1 MALYLLATSKA
12 RCRIGRFS
20 ESENPFFEMMIE
32 QNGTTK
38 GLIDTMYKYTK
49 QLR

>member
-1 MALYLLATSKA
+1 
-12 RCRIGRFS
+12 
-20 ESENPFFEMMIE
+20 MMIE

-49 QLR
+49 QLRWKSLQAQA